1 MSGQLQ
7 DLCNF
12 SMLDLFR
19 MELEAKSVI
28 FNENLLALE
37 NNPQHHAK
45 ALESLMRAAHSIKGA
60 ARIVQLDVAVT
71 IADVMEECFVEAIA
85 GNIQLKPADIK
96 LLFQGV
102 DLIDRISQVKEIEMP
117 DWLAENQKE
126 INQKKQAIAA
136 IFRGKSSTTPPEQIA
151 PASKVPEITPIAETP
166 RKIESQIP
174 SQSAI
179 TDANDDAIAEDL
191 PETDNLLEPGDLPEE
206 QSPIE
211 AEDASAYTSQITPKI
226 APQIAPQIAPNLTE
240 SIKSAKS
247 AIGQTCESQDVTK
260 PPDQVV
266 KLMAENL
273 NRLMGLAGESLVA
286 STWLAPLAD
295 SLLILKKQQLEV
307 SKILNTLEK
316 YLKNNSANMAINC
329 LELAKKQQQQ
339 CQQTLSDRLNELELF
354 SQQFTNLSER
364 LYQEVIA
371 SKMQPFSEIS
381 MGFSSLVDDLARK
394 LGKQIKFEII
404 GQSTLVDRELLVK
417 LATPLNHIL
426 QNAIFHGIEL
436 PEKRVSLGK
445 SPEGLIR
452 LAVTNSG
459 GILSITVTDDGG
471 GIDLE
476 KLRLM
481 IVQKNLVNPEVANQ
495 LTEDELM
502 EFLFLPDLA
511 NFTETNQ
518 ISGRQFGLDI
528 AKSMVEEVGGTI
540 RAFSYPGTGMKF
552 HFQLPLTRA
561 VIRTLLVEI
570 SGEAYAFPLTQIEQ
584 VVKLDRTNI
593 LRREN
598 QQYFSLKQENI
609 SLVSAAQVLE
619 LPEATLSLESLPV
632 VTISDRFHR
641 YGVVVDRLIGDRD
654 LVVIPLDP
662 RLGKV
667 RDISAAAFREDG
679 SPVLILDVE
688 DMIRSIDRLIASGQL
703 KLIRETP
710 ARSPEN
716 RVKKVL
722 VVDDSITVRQMERK
736 LLEKHGY
743 KVEVAVDGMDAWSAL
758 RTADYDLVI
767 TDFDMPRMNGIELTE
782 QIRNHPKLKSI
793 PIIIMSEKNRE
804 KDKIKGFEVGVNYYL
819 TKSSFHNRTLLQAVV
834 SLIGESTT

>member
-7 DLCNF
+7 DLCDF

-19 MELEAKSVI
+19 MELETQSVN

-37 NNPQHHAK
+37 NNPYHAK

-71 IADVMEECFVEAIA
+71 IADVMEECFVAAIA
-85 GNIQLKPADIK
+85 GNIHLEPADIQ

-102 DLIDRISQVKEIEMP
+102 ELIDRISQVKEPEMA
-117 DWLAENQKE
+117 DWLAENQAE
-126 INQKKQAIAA
+126 INQQKQAIAA
-136 IFRGKSSTTPPEQIA
+136 IFRGKSSTSPPAQIS

-166 RKIESQIP
+166 RKIESHIP
-174 SQSAI
+174 PQSEI
-179 TDANDDAIAEDL
+179 TDPNANAIAEDL
-191 PETDNLLEPGDLPEE
+191 PETENCLETEDLPEDR
-206 QSPIE
+206 SPIE
-211 AEDASAYTSQITPKI
+211 AKEAIASPSQTT
-226 APQIAPQIAPNLTE
+226 PQIAPNLTG
-240 SIKSAKS
+240 STKSTKS
-247 AIGQTCESQDVTK
+247 AIGQNRDGQEVTE

-286 STWLAPLAD
+286 STWLTPLAD
-295 SLLILKKQQLEV
+295 SLLILKKQQLEL
-307 SKILNTLEK
+307 SQILSTLERH
-316 YLKNNSANMAINC
+316 LISNSANKSAITC
-329 LELAKKQQQQ
+329 LKIAKKQQQQ

-354 SQQFTNLSER
+354 SQRFTNLSER

-381 MGFSSLVDDLARK
+381 MSFSSLVHDLASK
-394 LGKQIKFEII
+394 LGKQVKFEII
-404 GQSTLVDRELLVK
+404 GKSTPVDRDILAK

-426 QNAIFHGIEL
+426 QNAILHGIEL
-436 PEKRVSLGK
+436 PDRRVALGK

-452 LAVTNSG
+452 LSVTNSG
-459 GILSITVTDDGG
+459 GILSITVTDDGR

-476 KLRLM
+476 KIRLI
-481 IVQKNLVNPEVANQ
+481 IVQKNLVNPEIANQ
-495 LTEDELM
+495 ITEDELI
-502 EFLFLPDLA
+502 EFLFLPELA
-511 NFTETNQ
+511 NFTENNQ
-518 ISGRQFGLDI
+518 IFGRKFGLDI
-528 AKSMVEEVGGTI
+528 AKSIVEELGGTI

-552 HFQLPLTRA
+552 DFQLPMTLA
-561 VIRTLLVEI
+561 VVRNLLVEI

-584 VVKLDRTNI
+584 IVKLDRTNI
-593 LRREN
+593 LRKEN
-598 QQYFSLKQENI
+598 QQYFTLKQENI
-609 SLVSAAQVLE
+609 SLVSASQVLE
-619 LPEATLSLESLPV
+619 LPEATLSLDTLPV
-632 VTISDRFHR
+632 VTIGDRFHR

-688 DMIRSIDRLIASGQL
+688 DMIGSIDRLIARGQL

-716 RVKKVL
+716 TVKKVL

-743 KVEVAVDGMDAWSAL
+743 KVEVAVDGMDAWNAV

-782 QIRNHPKLKSI
+782 QIRNYPKLESI

-804 KDKIKGFEVGVNYYL
+804 KEQIRGFEVGVNYYL
-819 TKSSFHNRTLLQAVV
+819 SKSSFHDRTLLQAVI
-834 SLIGESTT
+834 SLIGEATT

>member
-7 DLCNF
+7 DLCDF

-19 MELEAKSVI
+19 MELETQSVN

-37 NNPQHHAK
+37 NNPHHAK
-45 ALESLMRAAHSIKGA
+45 ALEALMRAAHSIKGA

-85 GNIQLKPADIK
+85 GNIHLEPADIQ

-102 DLIDRISQVKEIEMP
+102 ELIDRISQVKEPEMA
-117 DWLAENQKE
+117 DWLAENQAE
-126 INQKKQAIAA
+126 ITQKKQAIAA
-136 IFRGKSSTTPPEQIA
+136 IFRGKSSNSPPEQIS
-151 PASKVPEITPIAETP
+151 PASKVPESTPIAETP
-166 RKIESQIP
+166 RKIESQIAP
-174 SQSAI
+174 QSEI
-179 TDANDDAIAEDL
+179 TDPNDDAMGENLPETENCLETEDL
-191 PETDNLLEPGDLPEE
+191 PEDR
-206 QSPIE
+206 SPIE
-211 AEDASAYTSQITPKI
+211 AKEAIASPSQTT
-226 APQIAPQIAPNLTE
+226 PQIAPNLTG
-240 SIKSAKS
+240 STKSTKS
-247 AIGQTCESQDVTK
+247 AIGQNRDGQEVTE
-260 PPDQVV
+260 PPDPVV

-286 STWLAPLAD
+286 STWLTPLAD
-295 SLLILKKQQLEV
+295 SLLILKKQQLEL
-307 SKILNTLEK
+307 SKILTTLERH
-316 YLKNNSANMAINC
+316 LISNSANNSAITC
-329 LELAKKQQQQ
+329 LKIAKKQQQQ

-381 MGFSSLVDDLARK
+381 MSFSSLVHDLASK
-394 LGKQIKFEII
+394 LGKQVKFEII
-404 GQSTLVDRELLVK
+404 GKSTPVDIDILAK

-426 QNAIFHGIEL
+426 QNAILHGIEL
-436 PEKRVSLGK
+436 PDRRVALGK

-452 LAVTNSG
+452 LSVTNSG
-459 GILSITVTDDGG
+459 GMLSITVTDDGR

-476 KLRLM
+476 KIRLI
-481 IVQKNLVNPEVANQ
+481 IVQKNLVNPEIANQ
-495 LTEDELM
+495 LNENELM
-502 EFLFLPDLA
+502 EFLFLPELA
-511 NFTETNQ
+511 NFTETNE
-518 ISGRQFGLDI
+518 ISGRKFGLDM
-528 AKSMVEEVGGTI
+528 AKSMVEELGGKI

-552 HFQLPLTRA
+552 HFQLPLTLA
-561 VIRTLLVEI
+561 VVKTLLVEI

-584 VVKLDRTNI
+584 IVKLDRTNI
-593 LRREN
+593 LRKEN
-598 QQYFSLKQENI
+598 QQYFTLKQENI
-609 SLVSAAQVLE
+609 SLVSASQVLE
-619 LPEATLSLESLPV
+619 LPEANLSLDTLPV
-632 VTISDRFHR
+632 VTIGDRFHR

-688 DMIRSIDRLIASGQL
+688 DMIGSIDRLIARGQL

-710 ARSPEN
+710 ARFPEN
-716 RVKKVL
+716 TVKKVL

-743 KVEVAVDGMDAWSAL
+743 KVEVAVDGMDAWNAV

-804 KDKIKGFEVGVNYYL
+804 KDQLRGFEVGVNYYL
-819 TKSSFHNRTLLQAVV
+819 TKSSFHDKTLLQSVI
-834 SLIGESTT
+834 SLIGEATT

>member
-7 DLCNF
+7 DLCDF

-19 MELEAKSVI
+19 MELENQSVN

-37 NNPQHHAK
+37 NNPHHAK

-85 GNIQLKPADIK
+85 GNIHLEPADIK

-102 DLIDRISQVKEIEMP
+102 ELIDRISQVKEPEMA
-117 DWLAENQKE
+117 DWLAENQAE
-126 INQKKQAIAA
+126 ITQKKQAIAA
-136 IFRGKSSTTPPEQIA
+136 IFRGKSSNSPPEQIS
-151 PASKVPEITPIAETP
+151 PASKVPESTPIAETP
-166 RKIESQIP
+166 RKIESQIAP
-174 SQSAI
+174 QSEI
-179 TDANDDAIAEDL
+179 TDPNANAIAEDL
-191 PETDNLLEPGDLPEE
+191 PETENCLETEDLPEDR
-206 QSPIE
+206 SPIE
-211 AEDASAYTSQITPKI
+211 AKEAIASPSQTT
-226 APQIAPQIAPNLTE
+226 PQIAPNLTGA
-240 SIKSAKS
+240 IKSAKS
-247 AIGQTCESQDVTK
+247 AIGKNRDGQGVTE

-286 STWLAPLAD
+286 STWLTPLAD
-295 SLLILKKQQLEV
+295 SLVILKKQQLEL
-307 SKILNTLEK
+307 SKILTTLERH
-316 YLKNNSANMAINC
+316 LISNSANNSAITC
-329 LELAKKQQQQ
+329 LKIAKKQQQQ

-381 MGFSSLVDDLARK
+381 MGFSSLVHDLASK
-394 LGKQIKFEII
+394 LGKQVKFEII
-404 GQSTLVDRELLVK
+404 GKSTPVDIDILAK

-426 QNAIFHGIEL
+426 QNAILHGIEL
-436 PEKRVSLGK
+436 PEKRVNLGK

-459 GILSITVTDDGG
+459 GILSITVTDDGR

-476 KLRLM
+476 KLRLT
-481 IVQKNLVNPEVANQ
+481 IVQKNLVNPEIANQ
-495 LTEDELM
+495 LTADELM
-502 EFLFLPDLA
+502 EFLFLPELA
-511 NFTETNQ
+511 NFTETNE
-518 ISGRQFGLDI
+518 ISGRKFGLDM
-528 AKSMVEEVGGTI
+528 AKSMVEELGGKI

-552 HFQLPLTRA
+552 HFQLPLTLA
-561 VIRTLLVEI
+561 VVKTLLVEI

-584 VVKLDRTNI
+584 IVKLDRTNI
-593 LRREN
+593 LRKEN
-598 QQYFSLKQENI
+598 QQYFTLQQENI
-609 SLVSAAQVLE
+609 SLVSASQVLE
-619 LPEATLSLESLPV
+619 LPEATLSLDTLPV
-632 VTISDRFHR
+632 VTIGDRFHR

-688 DMIRSIDRLIASGQL
+688 DMIGSIDRLISRGQL

-716 RVKKVL
+716 PVKKVL

-743 KVEVAVDGMDAWSAL
+743 KVEVAVDGMDAWNAV

-804 KDKIKGFEVGVNYYL
+804 KDQLRGFEVGVNYYL
-819 TKSSFHNRTLLQAVV
+819 TKSSFHDKTLLQSVI
-834 SLIGESTT
+834 SLIGEATK

>member
-7 DLCNF
+7 DLCDF

-19 MELEAKSVI
+19 MELENQSVN

-37 NNPQHHAK
+37 NNPHHAK

-85 GNIQLKPADIK
+85 GNIQLEPADIK

-102 DLIDRISQVKEIEMP
+102 ELIDRISQVKEPEMA
-117 DWLAENQKE
+117 DWLAENQAE
-126 INQKKQAIAA
+126 INQQKQAIAA
-136 IFRGKSSTTPPEQIA
+136 IFRGKSSNSPPEQIS

-166 RKIESQIP
+166 RKIESQIAP
-174 SQSAI
+174 QSEI
-179 TDANDDAIAEDL
+179 TDPNANAIVEDL
-191 PETDNLLEPGDLPEE
+191 PETENCLETEDLPEDR
-206 QSPIE
+206 SPIE
-211 AEDASAYTSQITPKI
+211 AKEAIASPSQTT
-226 APQIAPQIAPNLTE
+226 PQIAPNLTG
-240 SIKSAKS
+240 STKSTKS
-247 AIGQTCESQDVTK
+247 AIGQNRDGQEVTE
-260 PPDQVV
+260 PPDPVV

-286 STWLAPLAD
+286 STWLTPLAD
-295 SLLILKKQQLEV
+295 SLLILKKQQLEL
-307 SKILNTLEK
+307 SKILTTLERH
-316 YLKNNSANMAINC
+316 LISNSANNSAITC
-329 LELAKKQQQQ
+329 LKIAKKQQQQ

-381 MGFSSLVDDLARK
+381 MSFSSLVHDLASK
-394 LGKQIKFEII
+394 LGKQVKVEII
-404 GQSTLVDRELLVK
+404 GKSTPVDIDILAK

-426 QNAIFHGIEL
+426 QNAILHGIEL
-436 PEKRVSLGK
+436 PEKRVALGK

-452 LAVTNSG
+452 LAVTHSG
-459 GILSITVTDDGG
+459 GMLSITVTDDGR

-481 IVQKNLVNPEVANQ
+481 IVQKNLVNPEIANQ
-495 LTEDELM
+495 MNEDELM
-502 EFLFLPDLA
+502 EFLFLPELA
-511 NFTETNQ
+511 NFTETNE
-518 ISGRQFGLDI
+518 ISGRKFGLDI
-528 AKSMVEEVGGTI
+528 AKSMIEELGGKI

-552 HFQLPLTRA
+552 DFQLPLTLA
-561 VIRTLLVEI
+561 VVKTLLVEI

-584 VVKLDRTNI
+584 IVKLDRTNI
-593 LRREN
+593 SRKEN
-598 QQYFSLKQENI
+598 QQYFTLKQENI
-609 SLVSAAQVLE
+609 SLVSASQVLE
-619 LPEATLSLESLPV
+619 LPEATLSLDTLPV
-632 VTISDRFHR
+632 VTIGDRFHR

-688 DMIRSIDRLIASGQL
+688 DMIGSIDRLIARGQL

-716 RVKKVL
+716 QVKKVL

-743 KVEVAVDGMDAWSAL
+743 KVEVAVDGMDAWNAV

-782 QIRNHPKLKSI
+782 QIKNHPKLQSI

-804 KDKIKGFEVGVNYYL
+804 KDQIRGFEVGVNYYL
-819 TKSSFHNRTLLQAVV
+819 SKSSFHDQTLLQAVI
-834 SLIGESTT
+834 SLIGDANS

>member
-1 MSGQLQ
+1 MSGQFQ

-37 NNPQHHAK
+37 NNPHHAK

-71 IADVMEECFVEAIA
+71 IAGVMEECFVEAIA

-102 DLIDRISQVKEIEMP
+102 DLIDRISQVKAAEMA
-117 DWLAENQKE
+117 DWLAENQAE
-126 INQKKQAIAA
+126 INQIKQAIAA

-151 PASKVPEITPIAETP
+151 PASKVPEITPIAQTP

-174 SQSAI
+174 SQSEI

-191 PETDNLLEPGDLPEE
+191 PETDNWLEPGDLPEE

-211 AEDASAYTSQITPKI
+211 AEDASAPPNQITPKI

-247 AIGQTCESQDVTK
+247 AIDETDQPQGVTD

-295 SLLILKKQQLEV
+295 ALLILKKQQLEV

-316 YLKNNSANMAINC
+316 YLKNNSANTLAINC

-339 CQQTLSDRLNELELF
+339 CQQTLSDRLDELELF

-371 SKMQPFSEIS
+371 CKMQPFSEIS

-436 PEKRVSLGK
+436 PEKRVALGK
-445 SPEGLIR
+445 SPAGLIR

-481 IVQKNLVNPEVANQ
+481 IVQKNLVNPEIANQ

-502 EFLFLPDLA
+502 
-511 NFTETNQ
+511 
-518 ISGRQFGLDI
+518 
-528 AKSMVEEVGGTI
+528 
-540 RAFSYPGTGMKF
+540 
-552 HFQLPLTRA
+552 
-561 VIRTLLVEI
+561 
-570 SGEAYAFPLTQIEQ
+570 
-584 VVKLDRTNI
+584 
-593 LRREN
+593 
-598 QQYFSLKQENI
+598 
-609 SLVSAAQVLE
+609 
-619 LPEATLSLESLPV
+619 
-632 VTISDRFHR
+632 
-641 YGVVVDRLIGDRD
+641 
-654 LVVIPLDP
+654 
-662 RLGKV
+662 
-667 RDISAAAFREDG
+667 
-679 SPVLILDVE
+679 
-688 DMIRSIDRLIASGQL
+688 
-703 KLIRETP
+703 
-710 ARSPEN
+710 
-716 RVKKVL
+716 
-722 VVDDSITVRQMERK
+722 
-736 LLEKHGY
+736 
-743 KVEVAVDGMDAWSAL
+743 
-758 RTADYDLVI
+758 
-767 TDFDMPRMNGIELTE
+767 
-782 QIRNHPKLKSI
+782 
-793 PIIIMSEKNRE
+793 
-804 KDKIKGFEVGVNYYL
+804 
-819 TKSSFHNRTLLQAVV
+819 
-834 SLIGESTT
+834 

>member
-7 DLCNF
+7 DLCDF

-19 MELEAKSVI
+19 MELENQSVN

-37 NNPQHHAK
+37 NNPHHAK

-85 GNIQLKPADIK
+85 GNIQLEPADIK

-102 DLIDRISQVKEIEMP
+102 ELIDRISQVKEPEMA
-117 DWLAENQKE
+117 DWLAENQAE
-126 INQKKQAIAA
+126 INQQKQAIAA
-136 IFRGKSSTTPPEQIA
+136 IFRGKSSNSPPEQIS

-166 RKIESQIP
+166 RKIESQIAP
-174 SQSAI
+174 QSEI
-179 TDANDDAIAEDL
+179 TDPNANAIVEDL
-191 PETDNLLEPGDLPEE
+191 PETENCLETEDLPEDR
-206 QSPIE
+206 SPIE
-211 AEDASAYTSQITPKI
+211 AKEAIASPSQTT
-226 APQIAPQIAPNLTE
+226 PQIAPNLTG
-240 SIKSAKS
+240 STKSTKS
-247 AIGQTCESQDVTK
+247 AIGQNRDGQEVTE
-260 PPDQVV
+260 PPDPVV

-286 STWLAPLAD
+286 STWLTPLAD
-295 SLLILKKQQLEV
+295 SLLILKKQQLEL
-307 SKILNTLEK
+307 SKILTTLERH
-316 YLKNNSANMAINC
+316 LISNSANNSAITC
-329 LELAKKQQQQ
+329 LKIAKKQQQQ

-381 MGFSSLVDDLARK
+381 MSFSSLVHDLASK
-394 LGKQIKFEII
+394 LGKQVKVEII
-404 GQSTLVDRELLVK
+404 GKSTPVDIDILAK

-426 QNAIFHGIEL
+426 QNAILHGIEL
-436 PEKRVSLGK
+436 PEKRVALGK

-452 LAVTNSG
+452 LAVTHSG
-459 GILSITVTDDGG
+459 GMLSITVTDDGR

-481 IVQKNLVNPEVANQ
+481 IVQKNLVNPEIANQ
-495 LTEDELM
+495 MNEDELM
-502 EFLFLPDLA
+502 EFLFLPELA
-511 NFTETNQ
+511 NFTETNE
-518 ISGRQFGLDI
+518 ISGRKFGLDI
-528 AKSMVEEVGGTI
+528 AKSMIEELGGKI

-552 HFQLPLTRA
+552 DFQLPLTLA
-561 VIRTLLVEI
+561 VVKTLLVEI

-584 VVKLDRTNI
+584 IVKLDRTNI
-593 LRREN
+593 SRKEN
-598 QQYFSLKQENI
+598 QQYFTLKQENI
-609 SLVSAAQVLE
+609 SLVSASQVLE
-619 LPEATLSLESLPV
+619 LPEATLSLDTLPV
-632 VTISDRFHR
+632 VTIGDRFHR

-688 DMIRSIDRLIASGQL
+688 DMIGSIDRLIARGQL

-716 RVKKVL
+716 QVKKVL

-743 KVEVAVDGMDAWSAL
+743 KVEVAVDGMDAWNAV

-804 KDKIKGFEVGVNYYL
+804 KDQLRGFEVGVNYYL
-819 TKSSFHNRTLLQAVV
+819 SKSSFHDRTLLQAVIDT
-834 SLIGESTT
+834 IGEATT

>member
-19 MELEAKSVI
+19 MELETQSVN

-37 NNPQHHAK
+37 NNPHHAK

-85 GNIQLKPADIK
+85 GNIQLEPADIQ

-102 DLIDRISQVKEIEMP
+102 DLIDLISQVKEPEMA
-117 DWLAENQKE
+117 DWLAEHQAE

-136 IFRGKSSTTPPEQIA
+136 IFRGKSSNFPPEQIA

-166 RKIESQIP
+166 RKIESQIAP
-174 SQSAI
+174 QSEI
-179 TDANDDAIAEDL
+179 TDPNDDAMAENL
-191 PETDNLLEPGDLPEE
+191 PENENWLEREDFPDN

-211 AEDASAYTSQITPKI
+211 AKEAIAYTSQITP
-226 APQIAPQIAPNLTE
+226 QIAPKLTG
-240 SIKSAKS
+240 STKSAKS
-247 AIGQTCESQDVTK
+247 AIGHTGEVQEIAD

-266 KLMAENL
+266 KFMAENL
-273 NRLMGLAGESLVA
+273 NRLMSLAGEYLVA
-286 STWLAPLAD
+286 ATGLAPLAD
-295 SLLILKKQQLEV
+295 SWLILEKQQLEL
-307 SKILNTLEK
+307 SKILSTLEK
-316 YLKNNSANMAINC
+316 HLINPSANNSAINC
-329 LELAKKQQQQ
+329 LEIAKKQQQQ
-339 CQQTLSDRLNELELF
+339 CQQSLSDRLNELELF
-354 SQQFTNLSER
+354 SQQVTNLSER

-381 MGFSSLVDDLARK
+381 MGFSSLVHDLAIK
-394 LGKQIKFEII
+394 LGKQVKFEII
-404 GQSTLVDRELLVK
+404 GQSTLVDRDILGK
-417 LATPLNHIL
+417 LANPLNHVL
-426 QNAIFHGIEL
+426 QNAILHGIEL
-436 PEKRVSLGK
+436 PDRRVALGK

-452 LAVTNSG
+452 LAVTHSG
-459 GILSITVTDDGG
+459 GMLSITVTDDGR

-481 IVQKNLVNPEVANQ
+481 IVQKNLVNPEIANQ
-495 LTEDELM
+495 LTADELM
-502 EFLFLPDLA
+502 EFLFLPELV
-511 NFTETNQ
+511 NCTETNE
-518 ISGRQFGLDI
+518 ISGRKFGLNI
-528 AKSMVEEVGGTI
+528 AKSVVGELGGTI

-552 HFQLPLTRA
+552 DFQLPMTLA
-561 VIRTLLVEI
+561 VVKTLLVEI
-570 SGEAYAFPLTQIEQ
+570 SGEAYAFPLTQIDQ
-584 VVKLDRTNI
+584 IVKLDRTKI

-598 QQYFSLKQENI
+598 QQYFTLKQENL
-609 SLVSAAQVLE
+609 SLVSASHVLE
-619 LPEATLSLESLPV
+619 LPEATLSLDTLPV
-632 VTISDRFHR
+632 VTIGDRFHR

-667 RDISAAAFREDG
+667 RDISAAAVREDG

-688 DMIRSIDRLIASGQL
+688 DMIGSIERLLARGQL

-716 RVKKVL
+716 SVKKVL

-743 KVEVAVDGMDAWSAL
+743 KVEVAVDGMDAWNAV

-767 TDFDMPRMNGIELTE
+767 TDFDMPKMNGIELTE

-804 KDKIKGFEVGVNYYL
+804 KDRSRGFEVGVNYYL
-819 TKSSFHNRTLLQAVV
+819 SKSSFHDPTLLQAVI
-834 SLIGESTT
+834 SLIGEASEN